1 MGNLCSYNFK
11 SKKEVFTWDVTKPY
25 VPTIEKGT
33 VIKIYDG
40 DTITI
45 GGYVKG
51 DPMKYRFSVRLLG
64 IDCPEIKSHDSFEKK
79 HALEGKQY
87 LEFIFLNKE
96 VTLKN
101 ITTEKYGRLL
111 ADVYFENT
119 HINQLMLDKKF
130 AIPYDGKTKDK
141 NFNWKEFTSS

>member
-11 SKKEVFTWDVTKPY
+11 SKKEVFTWDLTKPY

-87 LEFIFLNKE
+87 LEFMGDIRLKSIGLPAYFG
-96 VTLKN
+96 VT
-101 ITTEKYGRLL
+101 
-111 ADVYFENT
+111 ENPFPW
-119 HINQLMLDKKF
+119 ID
-130 AIPYDGKTKDK
+130 
-141 NFNWKEFTSS
+141 EFTQGNMIEVNFFEGRVREYQSGTLEW